1 MKQFV
6 KKKKKE
12 KTQKYFCELLF
23 PSDVLKQSWKIII
36 F

>member
-6 KKKKKE
+6 KKKKK
-12 KTQKYFCELLF
+12 QKYFCELLF

>member
-12 KTQKYFCELLF
+12 KQKFFCELLF